1 MRKTASPKYKCG
13 FSTKGV
19 FNKRRNERER
29 ERARVKKK
37 LDEIKDQQTWSPRSH
52 LQNKLN
58 QFENSI
64 P

>member
-29 ERARVKKK
+29 EG
-37 LDEIKDQQTWSPRSH
+37 
-52 LQNKLN
+52 
-58 QFENSI
+58 
-64 P
+64 